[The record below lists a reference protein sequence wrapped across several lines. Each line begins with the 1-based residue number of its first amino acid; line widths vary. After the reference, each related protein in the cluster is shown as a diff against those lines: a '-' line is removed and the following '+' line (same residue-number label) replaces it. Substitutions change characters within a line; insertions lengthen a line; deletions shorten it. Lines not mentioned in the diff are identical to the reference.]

1 MEITVYPTSKQLHVR
16 HEKARKKRKVEHGFR
31 GKVKKFILD
40 RISKDESKDI

>member
-1 MEITVYPTSKQLHVR
+1 MYPTSKQLHAR

-40 RISKDESKDI
+40 CISKDEMKNI